1 MSDSIAPPPSSEAV
15 SSEAP
20 LSRMPV
26 ALNMKVTENE
36 RQDEREISLT
46 GTLRPYSAADM
57 ASVRSSLDEAAAN
70 THGTLIVNLKRL
82 KYMNNVAF
90 LELNRFIRKLATSR
104 PDLKLKF
111 ILSSVIPW
119 ATKKFQVVAELY
131 PSVIIEIYDKAFYP
145 VQPVIEDDLFIKVL
159 RLQAKIIWE
168 HERDKL
174 AWHGWR
180 SGLQVADVCCG
191 IGDFAILLQQEFR
204 PEYLVGVDHS
214 RPFLRYASQLVADFG
229 LENIEYQYGDAAA
242 LLLADQSFDIVS
254 CRLSLQVFNEPDQ
267 ILREMVRICRPG
279 GRIYITNE
287 MISGIC
293 GYPNA
298 SVIRSTYAQTVEL
311 AAKLGMDMDIGL
323 RTRQLLVDA
332 GLEDVRVHI
341 IEISNTNTN
350 PEDFSK
356 VVESWVGVADL
367 VAQRAG
373 ATPEVRQQIRDGHH
387 EHMSA
392 ITSATGY
399 SLWPVVAGS
408 GRKPFRT
415 M

>member
-1 MSDSIAPPPSSEAV
+1 MVPPPSSDVV

-20 LSRMPV
+20 LSRLPV
-26 ALNMKVTENE
+26 ALNLKMSGSD
-36 RQDEREISLT
+36 RQDEREISVT
-46 GTLRPYSAADM
+46 GTLRPCTAADM
-57 ASVRSSLDEAAAN
+57 ASVRASLEEAAASVR
-70 THGTLIVNLKRL
+70 GTLIVNLKRL

-90 LELNRFIRKLATSR
+90 LELNRFVLGLARSR
-104 PDLKLKF
+104 PELRIKF

-131 PSVIIEIYDKAFYP
+131 PTVTIEVYDRAFYP

-159 RLQAKIIWE
+159 RLQAKVIWE
-168 HERDKL
+168 HEREKL
-174 AWHGWR
+174 GWHGWR
-180 SGLQVADVCCG
+180 PGLQVADVCCG
-191 IGDFAILLQQEFR
+191 IGDFAILLQEEFR

-242 LLLADQSFDIVS
+242 LLLADQSFDMVS

-298 SVIRSTYAQTVEL
+298 SVIRSTYARTVEL
-311 AAKLGMDMDIGL
+311 AGNLGMDMDIGL

-341 IEISNTNTN
+341 IEISNTNTT
-350 PEDFSK
+350 PADFAK
-356 VVESWVGVADL
+356 VVESWVNVADL

-373 ATPEVRQQIRDGHH
+373 ATPEVRKMIRDGHH

-392 ITSATGY
+392 IMSATGY